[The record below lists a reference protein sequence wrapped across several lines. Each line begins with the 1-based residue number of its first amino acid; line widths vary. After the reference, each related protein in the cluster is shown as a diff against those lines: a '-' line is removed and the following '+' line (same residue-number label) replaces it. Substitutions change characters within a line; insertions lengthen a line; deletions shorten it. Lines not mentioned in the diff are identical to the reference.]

1 MSKVFVLNTDKMPL
15 NPVHPGR
22 ARLLLT
28 QGQAA
33 VFRHYPFTI
42 IMKEEVQ
49 QPEIEPL
56 RLKIDPGS
64 KATGLAVVND
74 ATGEVV
80 WAAELAHRGQAIKA
94 RLDARRALRR
104 NRRARKTRHR
114 APRFL
119 NRQRAEGW
127 LPPSL
132 ESRVANV
139 ATWVACLR
147 RLCPLAALSME
158 LVRFD
163 TQLMQNP
170 EIAGVEYQQGELA
183 GYEVREYLLQKWE
196 RKRAYCGTMDVPLQ
210 VEHIVPRSRGGS
222 DRVSNLCMACASCNQ
237 AKGNQTAGEFGHPEV
252 QAKAKA
258 PLRDVAAINTA
269 RWALF
274 RRLSGSGLPLETGT
288 GGRTK
293 FNRTQQGLPKTHWL
307 DAACV
312 GASTPALRIGRIS
325 PLLIAAR
332 GHGTR
337 QTCRTDRYGF
347 PVRHLSRHKS
357 YLGFRTGDLVRA
369 VVPSG
374 KHAGMHVGC
383 VTIRQ
388 RASFRIGGHDVHP
401 CYLTWLQ
408 KADGYAYAR

>member
-1 MSKVFVLNTDKMPL
+1 MSNVFVLNTDKTPL

-22 ARLLLT
+22 ARLVLT
-28 QGQAA
+28 QGKAA

-119 NRQRAEGW
+119 NRRRAKGW

-139 ATWVACLR
+139 ATWVARLR
-147 RLCPLAALSME
+147 RLCPIAALSME

-170 EIAGVEYQQGELA
+170 EIASVAYQQGELA
-183 GYEVREYLLQKWE
+183 GYEVRQYLLQKWE
-196 RKRAYCGTMDVPLQ
+196 RKCAYCGTTDVPLQ

-222 DRVSNLCMACASCNQ
+222 DRVSNLCIACASCNQ
-237 AKGNQTAGEFGHPEV
+237 AKGYQTAGEFGHPEV

-258 PLRDVAAINTA
+258 SLRDAAAINTA

-312 GASTPALRIGRIS
+312 GTSTPALRIGRIS

-332 GHGTR
+332 GHGNR

-374 KHAGMHVGC
+374 KHAGVHVGC

-388 RASFRIGGHDVHP
+388 RASFRTGGHDVHP
-401 CYLTWLQ
+401 RYLTRLQ